1 MKSAVVRPI
10 RPDNFE
16 QEFISEE
23 KPLLVLCMPRS
34 EEFAGQIELLE
45 SIGARYGEELIVGVL
60 DENSIETFKRNYR
73 FAGTPTFL
81 VLVKGKERGRM
92 LGLADQETLMELI
105 QSCVTPHGGGS
116 SPNSKVKV

>member
-1 MKSAVVRPI
+1 MKSAVVRLI
-10 RPDNFE
+10 HPDNFE
-16 QEFISEE
+16 QEFVSEE
-23 KPLLVLCMPRS
+23 KPLLVLCMPRN

-45 SIGARYGEELIVGVL
+45 SIGARYGGELIVGVL

-81 VLVKGKERGRM
+81 VLMKGKERGRM

-105 QSCVTPHGGGS
+105 QSCFIPDEGGS

>member
-1 MKSAVVRPI
+1 MKSAVVRLI

-16 QEFISEE
+16 REFISEE
-23 KPLLVLCMPRS
+23 KPLLVLCMPRN

-45 SIGARYGEELIVGVL
+45 SIGARYGGELIVGVL
-60 DENSIETFKRNYR
+60 DENSIEAFKRNYR

-81 VLVKGKERGRM
+81 ILVKGKERGRM

-105 QSCVTPHGGGS
+105 QSCFIPDEGGS